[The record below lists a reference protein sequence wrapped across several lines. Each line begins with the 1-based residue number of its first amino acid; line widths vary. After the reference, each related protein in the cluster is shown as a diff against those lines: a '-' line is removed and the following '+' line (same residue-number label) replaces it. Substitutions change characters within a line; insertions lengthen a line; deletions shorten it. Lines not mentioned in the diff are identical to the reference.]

1 MIFPFLHGDV
11 VVADAWQRLCE
22 VGELVVVSGKE
33 GAAAN
38 PIMQMLDDGPSQRNP
53 IVGAGSSADLI
64 QKNQAAGSCTIQDV
78 SRFDHLYHEGALSGG
93 QVIRGSYARENPVDQ
108 SDAGFGRRYEAPD
121 LRQQDDQR
129 DLAEVGALPCHVG
142 PCEDHKPV
150 ALTVEGRVVGYECQ
164 ITTELLNDRVAAFPN
179 EDRAALIDDGFDVPM

>member
-1 MIFPFLHGDV
+1 MI
-11 VVADAWQRLCE
+11 
-22 VGELVVVSGKE
+22 VGGEQCSGSQVS
-33 GAAAN
+33 AVLD
-38 PIMQMLDDGPSQRNP
+38 MLRDSPGNAQS

-164 ITTELLNDRVAAFPN
+164 ITTELLNDREAASPN
-179 EDRAALIDDGFDVPM
+179 EDRAALIDDVFD